1 MALCH
6 NPRSDYGAFVSTVT
20 NSGSDLVGKTLST
33 VPDGVI
39 VVVKRD
45 CATCEMVSPVLGSLG
60 KKGLLALVASQD
72 DPSFP
77 DSLPTPLT
85 VFDDHELALSFGL
98 NLDTVPT
105 VLRWANGAEV
115 ERIVGWSAAQ
125 WSVFFGLDLAVE
137 FPSLPAQRPGC
148 GSKTQDV
155 GVPEALAIKFGVT
168 PFHARPVELAEA
180 EDEMEAMYDR
190 GWTDG
195 LPVVPPTPAR
205 VLRMLSGTLRGSQE
219 VVAIVPPNLIA
230 CTVEKVA
237 INAVMAGCLPEYLP
251 VVLAAVEAACTST
264 FNAHGLLATT
274 YFSGPVLVV
283 NGPIAKRIGM
293 NSGVNV
299 FGQGNRANSTIGRA
313 LQLVIRNVGGG
324 LPGGVDRATMGN
336 PGKVGFCFAE
346 SEEAAGAAGWVS
358 LATERGIPVG
368 NSAVTLFAGEGPRA
382 IVDQKSRTPESLV
395 KSFAACLRTV
405 AHPKLPLA
413 FDALVAISPE
423 HLRTFAAAGW
433 DRVRL
438 RQELFALL
446 TIPGSELVQG
456 AGGITEGVPAAF
468 ADLTFT
474 KFRPDGLQFVHCGG
488 DAGMFSAVIGGWV
501 NGAEGSEPIT
511 VDIAPWI

>member
-1 MALCH
+1 M
-6 NPRSDYGAFVSTVT
+6 PTVT
-20 NSGSDLVGKTLST
+20 DSGSLLVSEMLTAL
-33 VPDGVI
+33 PNGVI

-45 CATCEMVSPVLGSLG
+45 CATCEMVAPVLASLS
-60 KKGLLALVASQD
+60 KQQRIALVASQD
-72 DPSFP
+72 DPTFP
-77 DSLPTPLT
+77 ESLAAGMI
-85 VFDDHELALSFGL
+85 VMDDRELVLSFGL
-98 NLDTVPT
+98 DLDTVPT
-105 VLRWANGAEV
+105 VLRWANDAEV
-115 ERIVGWSAAQ
+115 ERIVGWSNQQ
-125 WSVFFGLDLAVE
+125 WSAFFGVDLAAE
-137 FPSLPAQRPGC
+137 FPDLPAQRPGC
-148 GSKTQDV
+148 GSRTQDI
-155 GVPEALAIKFGVT
+155 GVPEALAIKFGAT
-168 PFHARPVELAEA
+168 PFHARPVELADA

-205 VLRMLSGTLRGSQE
+205 VLRMLAGTSRGAQE
-219 VVAIVPPNLIA
+219 VVAVVPPDLSA

-237 INAVMAGCLPEYLP
+237 INAVMAGCLPEYFP

-324 LPGGVDRATMGN
+324 IPGGVDRATLGN
-336 PGKVGFCFAE
+336 PGKVGFSFAE
-346 SEEAAGAAGWVS
+346 SEEAALAAGWVS
-358 LATERGIPVG
+358 LATERGMAPG
-368 NSAVTLFAGEGPRA
+368 TSAVTLFAGEGPRA
-382 IVDQKSRTPESLV
+382 IVDQKSRTADSLV

-413 FDALVAISPE
+413 FDALVAVSPE

-433 DRVRL
+433 DRAKL
-438 RQELFALL
+438 RDELFALL

-456 AGGITEGVPAAF
+456 AGGITEGVSASF
-468 ADLTFT
+468 ADMTFT
-474 KFRPDGLQFVHCGG
+474 KFRPEGLQFVHCGG

-501 NGAEGSEPIT
+501 NGGEGSEPIT
-511 VDIAPWI
+511 VDIAPWM

>member
-1 MALCH
+1 LCR
-6 NPRSDYGAFVSTVT
+6 NARNDYGATVSTVT
-20 NSGSDLVGKTLST
+20 NSGSDLVGKMLST
-33 VPDGVI
+33 LPDGVI

-60 KKGLLALVASQD
+60 NRGLLSLVASQD
-72 DPSFP
+72 DPAFP
-77 DSLPTPLT
+77 DSLPASLM
-85 VFDDHELALSFGL
+85 VFDDHELVLSFGL
-98 NLDTVPT
+98 DLDTVPT
-105 VLRWANGAEV
+105 VLRWASGAEV

-125 WSVFFGLDLAVE
+125 WSAFFGLDLAAE

-148 GSKTQDV
+148 GSKTQDI

-168 PFHARPVELAEA
+168 PFHARPIELADE
-180 EDEMEAMYDR
+180 EDEIEAIYTR

-195 LPVVPPTPAR
+195 LPVVPPTPTR
-205 VLRMLSGTLRGSQE
+205 VLRMLGGTSRGSQE
-219 VVAIVPPNLIA
+219 VVAIIPPNLVP

-237 INAVMAGCLPEYLP
+237 INAVMAGCLPEYFP

-346 SEEAAGAAGWVS
+346 SEEAAGAVGWAS
-358 LATERGIPVG
+358 LATERGIAAG

-382 IVDQKSRTPESLV
+382 IVDQKSRTAESLV
-395 KSFAACLRTV
+395 RSFAACLRTV

-423 HLRTFAAAGW
+423 HLRTFASAGW
-433 DRVRL
+433 DRARL
-438 RQELFALL
+438 REELFALL
-446 TIPGSELVQG
+446 TIPGAELVQG
-456 AGGITEGVPAAF
+456 AGDITEGVPAGF
-468 ADLTFT
+468 ADVTFT

-511 VDIAPWI
+511 VDISPWM